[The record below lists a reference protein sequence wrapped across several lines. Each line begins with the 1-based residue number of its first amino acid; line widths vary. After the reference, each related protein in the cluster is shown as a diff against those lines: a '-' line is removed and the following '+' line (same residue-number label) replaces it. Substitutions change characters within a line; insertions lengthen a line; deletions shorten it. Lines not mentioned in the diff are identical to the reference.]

1 MENISKSV
9 YELLTIRDLFQ
20 DAIRGI
26 LWSLCKFF
34 YDMCNGIFGAI
45 DDFFDADIFKDLLE
59 KYADEILGISLS
71 LLVLTVKS
79 MPTCFKMSERLGEPD
94 AKIISTINYL
104 LINLN
109 IIDAITIP
117 IIPAIVKLICK
128 AN

>member
-1 MENISKSV
+1 MSFSGSTSEKTASHFLAASSITTCSGVKLSAKSSF
-9 YELLTIRDLFQ
+9 T
-20 DAIRGI
+20 
-26 LWSLCKFF
+26 
-34 YDMCNGIFGAI
+34 
-45 DDFFDADIFKDLLE
+45 
-59 KYADEILGISLS
+59 